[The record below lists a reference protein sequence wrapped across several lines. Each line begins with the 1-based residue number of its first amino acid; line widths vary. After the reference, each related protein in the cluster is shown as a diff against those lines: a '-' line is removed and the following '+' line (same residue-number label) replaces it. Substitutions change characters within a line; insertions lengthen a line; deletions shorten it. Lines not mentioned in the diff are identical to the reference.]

1 MRPKSVSRMLK
12 SPVRVKTNQKSGRV
26 IQRVC
31 TLSSCPT
38 STGNGRLQLLT
49 SLGLP
54 CNHWAGMFCL
64 TAHSLY
70 HRNVCKQQFR
80 HVCSA
85 AIGEDR
91 STFST
96 KKATPQLSVP
106 ASRVSKEGFSRE
118 QRWGVANLQ
127 APQHEAMSDHICS
140 EESKWM
146 TAVHLQWEYASFN
159 QFISWK
165 EQGELRCLEDRPWR
179 KEQEKNILFVF
190 SKNKNLESLH
200 PFFLC

>member
-106 ASRVSKEGFSRE
+106 ASRVSKKGFPGSKDEGWPICKHHSMRQCLITSAQKSQSEWQLFIYNESM
-118 QRWGVANLQ
+118 Q
-127 APQHEAMSDHICS
+127 ASTNSSVEKSK
-140 EESKWM
+140 ESWD
-146 TAVHLQWEYASFN
+146 A
-159 QFISWK
+159 
-165 EQGELRCLEDRPWR
+165 
-179 KEQEKNILFVF
+179 
-190 SKNKNLESLH
+190 
-200 PFFLC
+200 